1 MVCADVVTLGVD
13 FVYISNSRGSQSDIT
28 TLLNDKI
35 KNVENLF
42 AIHDECVKMV
52 FRVLCKYYLP
62 PCGNITHSL
71 PPFSLCQEE
80 CAYVQSKCEATWTT
94 ASIAFSDDTDQFID
108 CADTSKLL
116 FPLPNCCTGAG
127 IKLPD
132 EPTGVTTGVTTG
144 SGKTPEP
151 TVIQEQRSTGS
162 GGAAAGI
169 AGGVVVAILLG
180 VIAVVAAVLLVIV
193 YKNRRR
199 KKQKHGMQM
208 DILAM

>member
-1 MVCADVVTLGVD
+1 MVCADVVRLGVD

-42 AIHDECVKMV
+42 AIHDDECVKMV
-52 FRVLCKYYLP
+52 FTVLCKYYLP
-62 PCGNITHSL
+62 PCGNITLSL

-94 ASIAFSDDTDQFID
+94 ASLAFSDDTDQFID

-127 IKLPD
+127 IELP
-132 EPTGVTTGVTTG
+132 TGVTTG

-151 TVIQEQRSTGS
+151 TVVQEQRSTGS

-199 KKQKHGMQM
+199 KKQMQRMQM